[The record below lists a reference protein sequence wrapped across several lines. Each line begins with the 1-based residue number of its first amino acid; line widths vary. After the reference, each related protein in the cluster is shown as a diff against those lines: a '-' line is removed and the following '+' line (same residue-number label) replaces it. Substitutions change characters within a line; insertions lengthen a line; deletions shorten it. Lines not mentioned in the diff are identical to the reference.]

1 MSGKAQ
7 TGKLANKDPLAYSKA
22 GIGKGRHRPPR
33 YAKGHHRPPR
43 GAKARREPQTAK
55 GRRGS
60 ASDATGHQRPPG
72 AKQRTPRDTKG
83 RHRPPAA
90 TGRAQ
95 ARKICEQ
102 RRLSTAKLGNK
113 QGRHTNDDALAYD
126 KVGPGQEYQNEM
138 VPRSEECVHATKALE
153 QGHPEHHTKT
163 T

>member
-1 MSGKAQ
+1 MIAHNDSPTTMSGKAQ
-7 TGKLANKDPLAYSKA
+7 TGKLANKGLLAYSKA
-22 GIGKGRHRPPR
+22 GIGKGRHRPAR

-60 ASDATGHQRPPG
+60 ANDATGRQRPPR

-102 RRLSTAKLGNK
+102 RRLSTAMNCTFFGK
-113 QGRHTNDDALAYD
+113 QRDGESVLSYTYGTIRVCAKPLKQAEQT
-126 KVGPGQEYQNEM
+126 P
-138 VPRSEECVHATKALE
+138 SEATRCFS
-153 QGHPEHHTKT
+153 
-163 T
+163 